1 MNLVERTEAM
11 GGMLD
16 RVCLGDAE
24 GVKVGGVVGD
34 AVGGAEV
41 GEFVSIEGGEVDDGI
56 GDRVGL
62 GIEVVWLKFVAMS
75 IR

>member
-16 RVCLGDAE
+16 GVCLGDAE